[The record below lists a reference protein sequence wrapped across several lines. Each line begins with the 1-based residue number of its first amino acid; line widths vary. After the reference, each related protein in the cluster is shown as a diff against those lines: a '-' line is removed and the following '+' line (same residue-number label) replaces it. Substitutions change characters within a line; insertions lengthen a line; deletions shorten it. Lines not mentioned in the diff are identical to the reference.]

1 MNFEQSVIGGL
12 LRNNLAIEGVKSIV
26 SPDDFASAQL
36 GQVLKAIYGL
46 SEKGS
51 PCDVLT
57 VADELA
63 NPKYICTIGLS
74 ELADIEELTPSAAN
88 VESYAEG
95 VRDNAKRRLVQR
107 VSECANDAET
117 GAEAVEEALK
127 QLTSINSDQN
137 NSQKHINDALM
148 EVVARTEQIFNGD
161 IDYIKTGLTDLDN
174 QINGMSGGKL
184 YVLGARPAMGKSAL
198 ALNLVLNAIKE
209 NIATMVFSLEMPS
222 DEVTYRLVCAAANL
236 NTRAQNNMQEEDWP
250 KLTAGFT
257 ILKDKPLI
265 IDDSA
270 GYTLSYLKNAIR
282 THASKHNKSFYVIDY
297 LQLIRIKGENRVQG
311 VGEITRELKILAKDI
326 DRPILLLSQLSR
338 SLEQRPDKRPIMADL
353 RESGEIEADA
363 DVIIFIY
370 RDEVYNENSEFKG
383 VAELVIRK
391 NRQGEIGTVRVKS
404 RLEYARFENL
414 ENNHYQ

>member
-127 QLTSINSDQN
+127 QLTSINSDQK

-161 IDYIKTGLTDLDN
+161 IDYIKTGLIDLDN

-282 THASKHNKSFYVIDY
+282 THASKHDQSFYVIDY

-338 SLEQRPDKRPIMADL
+338 AIEQRPDKHPVMADL
-353 RESGEIEADA
+353 RESGEIEQDA

-370 RDEVYNENSEFKG
+370 RDEVYNDKSEFKG
-383 VAELVIRK
+383 IAELLVRK
-391 NRQGEIGTVRVKS
+391 NRQGETGIVRVKS
-404 RLEYARFENL
+404 ELQYARFSNL
-414 ENNHYQ
+414 STGGGY